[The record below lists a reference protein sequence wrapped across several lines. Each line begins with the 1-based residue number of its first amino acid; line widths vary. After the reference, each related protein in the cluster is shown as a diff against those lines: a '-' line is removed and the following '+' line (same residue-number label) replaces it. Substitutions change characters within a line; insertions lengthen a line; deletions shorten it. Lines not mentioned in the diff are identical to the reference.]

1 MKRLILA
8 LVFCSSCAGCPPTPT
23 PSPDA
28 AAHYSCVT
36 VCQRGTEMGCRWA
49 DATPAGTDC
58 YSVCA
63 NAMTFARSGIG
74 WDLACRSTAQTCAAV
89 DKCP

>member
-36 VCQRGTEMGCRWA
+36 VCQRGEALGCKWA
-49 DATPAGTDC
+49 KPTPLGTP
-58 YSVCA
+58 CA
-63 NAMTFARSGIG
+63 DICSNAEAFGMR
-74 WDLACRSTAQTCAAV
+74 WDLACRTTAMSCAAV
-89 DKCP
+89 DACP